1 MIPREQS
8 RSTRVFWARTRIYL
22 ELTRR
27 WFATL
32 FVAIWHM
39 AAGAIVAFPVL
50 LLAASAA
57 WVVV

>member
-32 FVAIWHM
+32 FVAIWRM
-39 AAGAIVAFPVL
+39 AAGAIVL